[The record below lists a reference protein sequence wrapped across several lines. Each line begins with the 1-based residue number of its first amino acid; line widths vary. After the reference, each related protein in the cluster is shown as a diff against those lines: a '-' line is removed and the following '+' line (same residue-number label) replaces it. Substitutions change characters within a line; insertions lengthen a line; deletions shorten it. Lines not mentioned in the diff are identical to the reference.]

1 MCVLYV
7 ALLQRNVHVC
17 SKEHT
22 VSYLQELLTEPYPH
36 ALTATSTVPFS
47 LPHCSSTG
55 LRPEVSSFFIYMLTL
70 MLTASVSC
78 SLAFAISAVVRL
90 TSIGNLLVALTFV
103 FAMVSAITASILQRF
118 ESVRLL
124 VCFLLMVDL
133 CPSHLSLTVCMYVC
147 MYVRTCTMHWYICV
161 CTRVHVRVYT
171 YCVCG
176 GVCTYVRTYRVC
188 EMCVHKCECMHV
200 CMPVCARE

>member
-118 ESVRLL
+118 ESMRLL

-133 CPSHLSLTVCMYVC
+133 CPSHLSLTLCLYVC
-147 MYVRTCTMHWYICV
+147 TCTVHCYICV
-161 CTRVHVRVYT
+161 CTCVHVGVYT
-171 YCVCG
+171 NVCVE
-176 GVCTYVRTYRVC
+176 VFVHMYVRTY
-188 EMCVHKCECMHV
+188 
-200 CMPVCARE
+200 VCAYV

>member
-1 MCVLYV
+1 MYIFVARNTLFRTCGDGSPKPNLIPLLSHLLYPS
-7 ALLQRNVHVC
+7 H
-17 SKEHT
+17 S
-22 VSYLQELLTEPYPH
+22 
-36 ALTATSTVPFS
+36 
-47 LPHCSSTG
+47 PHCSSTG

-103 FAMVSAITASILQRF
+103 FAMVSTITASILQRF
-118 ESVRLL
+118 ESMRLL

-147 MYVRTCTMHWYICV
+147 TCTMHCYICV
-161 CTRVHVRVYT
+161 CTCVHVGVYT
-171 YCVCG
+171 NVCVE
-176 GVCTYVRTYRVC
+176 VFVHMYVRTYVC
-188 EMCVHKCECMHV
+188 AYVWMCVCIYVLVSDTVIIWMLYMCS
-200 CMPVCARE
+200 